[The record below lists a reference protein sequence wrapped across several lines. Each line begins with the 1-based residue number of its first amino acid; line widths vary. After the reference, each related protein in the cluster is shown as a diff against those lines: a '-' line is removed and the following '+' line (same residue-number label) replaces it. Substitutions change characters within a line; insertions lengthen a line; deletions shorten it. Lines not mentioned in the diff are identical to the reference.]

1 MDLNDIKVDDK
12 KISTGEWVG
21 DLEGMG
27 DIKFLV
33 KGMTAPDVE
42 AYMALKLR
50 ALTKKDRDR
59 QGRPSFSATIRV
71 TKEVLVEKVLLD
83 WANIVS
89 NGEEVPYSK
98 EMARTLI
105 CDDKYKKFADAIS
118 AAAAIVDN
126 GNSEATEDISGN

>member
-1 MDLNDIKVDDK
+1 MDLNDIKVDDE
-12 KISTGEWVG
+12 KISAGEWVG

-59 QGRPSFSATIRV
+59 QGRPSFKATLRV

-83 WANIVS
+83 WANIA
-89 NGEEVPYSK
+89 NGGQEVPYSK
-98 EMARTLI
+98 EMARNLI
-105 CDDKYKKFADAIS
+105 FDDKYKKFADAIS
-118 AAAAIVDN
+118 AAATIVDN
-126 GNSEATEDISGN
+126 GNAEVTEDVSGN